1 MPVTLMVVREPVLVT
16 SQICKSWILSQTWI
30 QRIHLMHFCESLIS
44 GNSLSQGNSSRRC
57 LNGISMMFRSF
68 ARLCRV
74 QLPLL
79 TQVAHLQ
86 SCWGKD
92 KLYSL
97 SSGCTNLWAVCMDY
111 HTFFYYVVAGSY
123 QPFHSLEFNNTDTT
137 GCDFVDIFQIAE
149 LWNRDIR
156 HFWQHP

>member
-57 LNGISMMFRSF
+57 LNGISMMFRSL

-86 SCWGKD
+86 SCWERISCTVCLLAVRTFG
-92 KLYSL
+92 LFVWITIPSFTTLLQEVTSRSIPSSSTTQTRQAAISL
-97 SSGCTNLWAVCMDY
+97 IS
-111 HTFFYYVVAGSY
+111 F
-123 QPFHSLEFNNTDTT
+123 
-137 GCDFVDIFQIAE
+137 
-149 LWNRDIR
+149 R
-156 HFWQHP
+156 

>member
-1 MPVTLMVVREPVLVT
+1 MVAGYINGST
-16 SQICKSWILSQTWI
+16 GTSTCSSQICKSWILSLTWI

-44 GNSLSQGNSSRRC
+44 GNSLSQRNSSRRC
-57 LNGISMMFRSF
+57 LNGTSMMFRSL

-86 SCWGKD
+86 SCWEKD
-92 KLYSL
+92 QLYSL

-111 HTFFYYVVAGSY
+111 HYLLLLRCCRKLPVV
-123 QPFHSLEFNNTDTT
+123 PFPQ
-137 GCDFVDIFQIAE
+137 VQQ
-149 LWNRDIR
+149 RR
-156 HFWQHP
+156 HDRLRSR